1 MQPSASTERSR
12 EVYEII
18 VIGTSWGGLDALSR
32 LLDGLPDDV
41 HQPIVVAQHRSP
53 ESEDVVLGRLLQ
65 HHTRRLV
72 GDPDDKT
79 PLEQDHVY
87 LGPPD
92 YHVLVEDGHLALST
106 DAPVQFAR
114 PSIDVL
120 FESAAD
126 AYGDRAIG
134 IVLTGA
140 NADGADGLARIKD
153 HGGVAI
159 VQDPAT
165 SEKRTMPDAA
175 IAATVADAVL
185 PLEAIPAFVFGLC
198 CEVRA

>member
-1 MQPSASTERSR
+1 
-12 EVYEII
+12 VYELI

-32 LLDGLPDDV
+32 LLDGLHDDV
-41 HQPIVVAQHRSP
+41 HQPIVVAQHRSTD
-53 ESEDVVLGRLLQ
+53 SEEGGLARLLS
-65 HHTRRLV
+65 HHTRRV
-72 GDPDDKT
+72 VSDPDDKT
-79 PLEQDHVY
+79 PLEDDHVY
-87 LGPPD
+87 ISPPD

-106 DAPVQFAR
+106 EAPVQFAR

-126 AYGDRAIG
+126 AYGARAVG

-140 NADGADGLARIKD
+140 NADGAHGLSLIKRR
-153 HGGVAI
+153 GGVAI

-175 IAATVADAVL
+175 IASTDADAIL
-185 PLEAIPAFVFGLC
+185 PLEEIPAFLYGLC
-198 CEVRA
+198 A